1 MRSEIEKE
9 KQLVE
14 HLSNPNDWTF
24 IEIVSVMGLDYIR
37 YEHKS
42 LPLIAEQEEG
52 DDLFFVFRKDIIFEN
67 HIFTKEKIESV
78 SVHVEN
84 LIEKDFFIF
93 IKINEIGFK
102 YHETKQSEQTTE
114 IYTD

>member
-1 MRSEIEKE
+1 MRSEIAKG

-14 HLSNPNDWTF
+14 HLSNPNDWIF
-24 IEIVSVMGLDYIR
+24 LEIVSVMGLDYIR

-52 DDLFFVFRKDIIFEN
+52 DDLFFVFKKDTILEN
-67 HIFTKEKIESV
+67 KSFNEKQIEKV
-78 SVHVEN
+78 STHVEN
-84 LIEKDFFIF
+84 FFEKDFFIF

-102 YHETKQSEQTTE
+102 YHETKLSEETTE
-114 IYTD
+114 LRTD

>member
-1 MRSEIEKE
+1 MRSEIVKGR
-9 KQLVE
+9 QSVE
-14 HLSNPNDWTF
+14 HLSNPNDWIF
-24 IEIVSVMGLDYIR
+24 LEIVSVMGLDYIR

-52 DDLFFVFRKDIIFEN
+52 DDLFFVFKKDTIIQNLCFEE
-67 HIFTKEKIESV
+67 KETEKV

-102 YHETKQSEQTTE
+102 YHETKPCEETTE
-114 IYTD
+114 LYTD